1 MDKKIQCRLKY
12 ENQTTD
18 DISVFDNYDACFEE
32 EKLNSKNKIK
42 HNMHFKSDVGSA
54 PATV

>member
-32 EKLNSKNKIK
+32 EKAKLEKQNK
-42 HNMHFKSDVGSA
+42 A
-54 PATV
+54 